1 MNLLSKSAE
10 QADDV
15 ADKKKIH
22 RDTRGPIRLGLWSLL
37 IGLGGFVLW
46 AVLAPLDEG
55 VPTAATVAIDT
66 KRKSVQHPT
75 GGVVKEVLVKEGQLV
90 KEGELLMRLNDANAV
105 AVYEASR
112 HQYLS
117 LRAVQ
122 ARLVAEKN
130 GESTPKFHAD
140 LVKAASDPLIA
151 NHMRNQQELFRSR
164 RDSLASEMQA
174 MNENLAG
181 LKAQLQ
187 GAKDVVVQKGAQL
200 NLLSYEL
207 DKSRDLIDQGYM
219 TRQRGWDL
227 ERQIAEITGARADL
241 TATIEKLSRS
251 VQETLQRMRLRQH
264 EYAKEVETQLTEV
277 IRSVD
282 SEEKRFDAV
291 KADLARTEVRSPVEG
306 QVLGLMNQTVGGV
319 IQGGQKI
326 MDVVPEDDHLILE
339 AKILPHLIDKVR
351 SDDPVDIRFTAFAH
365 SPQLVVSGKILSIS
379 KDLLNDP
386 PPSLTPTYYLA
397 RVVVTPEGMKKLGN
411 RQLQA
416 GMPAEVVIKTG
427 ERSLM
432 TYLLHPLVK
441 RIAASMKEE

>member
-1 MNLLSKSAE
+1 MNSLLKPND

-15 ADKKKIH
+15 ADKKKID
-22 RDTRGPIRLGLWSLL
+22 RDTNGPIRLGLWSLL

-46 AVLAPLDEG
+46 AVFAPLDEG
-55 VPTAATVAIDT
+55 VPTSATVSIDT
-66 KRKSVQHPT
+66 KRKAVQHPT

-90 KEGELLMRLNDANAV
+90 KEGELLMRINDANAV

-112 HQYLS
+112 HQYFS
-117 LRAVQ
+117 LRAIQ
-122 ARLVAEKN
+122 ARLVAEKS
-130 GESTPKFHAD
+130 GQAAPKFHED
-140 LVKAASDPLIA
+140 LVKASSDPLIA
-151 NHMRNQQELFRSR
+151 NHMRNQLELFKTR
-164 RDSLASEMQA
+164 RDSLASEMNA
-174 MNENLAG
+174 MNESLAG

-187 GAKDVVVQKGAQL
+187 GAKDVLVQKGTQL
-200 NLLSYEL
+200 SLLTNEL

-219 TRQRGWDL
+219 TRQRGWEL
-227 ERQIAEITGARADL
+227 ERQIAEITGGRSDL
-241 TATIEKLSRS
+241 MATIEKLSRS
-251 VQETLQRMRLRQH
+251 IQETLQRIQLRQH
-264 EYAKEVETQLTEV
+264 EYTKEVEAQLAEV
-277 IRSVD
+277 MKSVD

-291 KADLARTEVRSPVEG
+291 KADLARTELRSPAEG

-319 IQGGQKI
+319 IQAGQKI
-326 MDVVPEDDHLILE
+326 MDVVPDDEQLILE
-339 AKILPHLIDKVR
+339 AKVLPHLIDKVR

-365 SPQLVVSGKILSIS
+365 SPQLVVSGRILSIS

-432 TYLLHPLVK
+432 MYLLHPLVK

>member
-1 MNLLSKSAE
+1 MNSLLKPAE
-10 QADDV
+10 QAEDI
-15 ADKKKIH
+15 ADKKKLY

-55 VPTAATVAIDT
+55 VPTSATVAIDT
-66 KRKSVQHPT
+66 KRKAVQHPT
-75 GGVVKEVLVKEGQLV
+75 GGVVKEVLVKEGQFV
-90 KEGELLMRLNDANAV
+90 KEGELLMRISDANAV

-122 ARLVAEKN
+122 ARLVAEKT
-130 GESTPKFHAD
+130 GQAAPQFHAD

-151 NHMRNQQELFRSR
+151 THMRNQQDLFRTR
-164 RDSLASEMQA
+164 RGSFDAEMQA
-174 MNENLAG
+174 MNESLAG
-181 LKAQLQ
+181 LKAQME
-187 GAKDVVVQKGAQL
+187 GAKAVLVQKGTQL
-200 NLLSYEL
+200 GILSNEL
-207 DKSRDLIDQGYM
+207 DKSRDLIEQGYM

-227 ERQIAEITGARADL
+227 ERQIAEIIGSRADL
-241 TATIEKLSRS
+241 TATIEKLARS
-251 VQETLQRMRLRQH
+251 IQETSQRIRLRQH
-264 EYAKEVETQLTEV
+264 EYTKEIETQLTEV

-282 SEEKRFDAV
+282 SEEKRLDAV
-291 KADLARTEVRSPVEG
+291 RADLARTELRAPVEG
-306 QVLGLMNQTVGGV
+306 QVLGLMSQTVGGV

-326 MDVVPEDDHLILE
+326 MDVVPEDEHLILE
-339 AKILPHLIDKVR
+339 AKIMPHLIDKVR
-351 SDDPVDIRFTAFAH
+351 SDDSVDIRFSAFAH
-365 SPQLVVSGKILSIS
+365 SPQLVISGKILSIS

-397 RVVVTPEGMKKLGN
+397 RVAVTPEGLKKLAN

-432 TYLLHPLVK
+432 TYLLHPLIK
-441 RIAASMKEE
+441 RMAASMKEE

>member
-1 MNLLSKSAE
+1 MSLLSKSVE

-15 ADKKKIH
+15 ADKKRIYS
-22 RDTRGPIRLGLWSLL
+22 DTRGPIQLGLWSLL

-46 AVLAPLDEG
+46 AMVAPLDEG
-55 VPTAATVAIDT
+55 VPTSATVAIDT
-66 KRKSVQHPT
+66 KRKAVQHPT

-90 KEGELLMRLNDANAV
+90 KDGELLMRLNDANAV

-130 GESTPKFHAD
+130 GAPAPKFHAD
-140 LVKAASDPLIA
+140 LVKAAADPLIA

-164 RDSLASEMQA
+164 RDSLAAEMQA
-174 MNENLAG
+174 MNESLAG
-181 LKAQLQ
+181 LQAQLQ
-187 GAKDVVVQKGAQL
+187 GAKDVVVQKGAQI
-200 NLLSYEL
+200 NLLTNEL
-207 DKSRDLIDQGYM
+207 DKSRDLINQGYM
-219 TRQRGWDL
+219 TRQRGWEL

-251 VQETLQRMRLRQH
+251 IQETQQRMRLRQH

-277 IRSVD
+277 MRSVD

-365 SPQLVVSGKILSIS
+365 SPQLVVDGKILSIS

-397 RVVVTPEGMKKLGN
+397 RVVVTPDGMKKLGN

>member
-1 MNLLSKSAE
+1 MSLLSKSVE

-15 ADKKKIH
+15 ADKKRIYS
-22 RDTRGPIRLGLWSLL
+22 DTRGPIQLGLWSLL

-46 AVLAPLDEG
+46 AMVAPLDEG
-55 VPTAATVAIDT
+55 VPTSATVAIDT
-66 KRKSVQHPT
+66 KRKAVQHPT

-90 KEGELLMRLNDANAV
+90 KDGELLMRLNDANAV

-130 GESTPKFHAD
+130 GEPAPKFHAD
-140 LVKAASDPLIA
+140 LVKAAADPLIA

-164 RDSLASEMQA
+164 RDSLAAEMQA
-174 MNENLAG
+174 MNESLAG
-181 LKAQLQ
+181 LQAQLQ
-187 GAKDVVVQKGAQL
+187 GAKDVVVQKGAQI
-200 NLLSYEL
+200 NLLTNEL
-207 DKSRDLIDQGYM
+207 DKSRDLINQGYM
-219 TRQRGWDL
+219 TRQRGWEL

-251 VQETLQRMRLRQH
+251 IQETQQRMRLRQH

-277 IRSVD
+277 MRSVD
-282 SEEKRFDAV
+282 SEEKRYEAV

>member
-1 MNLLSKSAE
+1 MSLLSKSVE

-15 ADKKKIH
+15 ADKKRIYS
-22 RDTRGPIRLGLWSLL
+22 DTRGPIQLGLWSLL

-46 AVLAPLDEG
+46 AMVAPLDEG
-55 VPTAATVAIDT
+55 VPTSATVAIDT
-66 KRKSVQHPT
+66 KRKAVQHPT

-90 KEGELLMRLNDANAV
+90 KDGELLMRLNDANAV

-130 GESTPKFHAD
+130 GESAPKFHAD
-140 LVKAASDPLIA
+140 LVKAAADPLIA

-164 RDSLASEMQA
+164 RDSLAAEMQA
-174 MNENLAG
+174 MNESLAG

-187 GAKDVVVQKGAQL
+187 GAKDVVVQKGAQI
-200 NLLSYEL
+200 NLLSNEL

-219 TRQRGWDL
+219 TRQRGWEL

-251 VQETLQRMRLRQH
+251 IQETQQRMRLRQH

-277 IRSVD
+277 MRSVD

-365 SPQLVVSGKILSIS
+365 SPQLVVAGKILSIS

>member
-1 MNLLSKSAE
+1 MNSLLKPAE
-10 QADDV
+10 QAEDI
-15 ADKKKIH
+15 ADKKKLY

-55 VPTAATVAIDT
+55 VPTSATVAIDT
-66 KRKSVQHPT
+66 KRKAVQHPT
-75 GGVVKEVLVKEGQLV
+75 GGVVKEVLVKEGQFV
-90 KEGELLMRLNDANAV
+90 KEGELLMRISDANAV

-122 ARLVAEKN
+122 ARLVAEKT
-130 GESTPKFHAD
+130 GQAAPQFHAD

-151 NHMRNQQELFRSR
+151 THMRNQQDLFRTR
-164 RDSLASEMQA
+164 RGSFDAEMQA
-174 MNENLAG
+174 MNESLAG
-181 LKAQLQ
+181 LKAQME
-187 GAKDVVVQKGAQL
+187 GAKAVLVQKGTQL
-200 NLLSYEL
+200 GILSNEL
-207 DKSRDLIDQGYM
+207 DKSRDLIEQGYM
-219 TRQRGWDL
+219 TRQRGWD
-227 ERQIAEITGARADL
+227 IKYT
-241 TATIEKLSRS
+241 TS
-251 VQETLQRMRLRQH
+251 QRIRLRQH
-264 EYAKEVETQLTEV
+264 EYTKEIETQLTEV

-282 SEEKRFDAV
+282 SEEKRLDAV
-291 KADLARTEVRSPVEG
+291 RADLARTELRAPVEG
-306 QVLGLMNQTVGGV
+306 QVLGLMSQTVGGV

-326 MDVVPEDDHLILE
+326 MDVVPEDEHLILE
-339 AKILPHLIDKVR
+339 AKIMPHLIDKVR
-351 SDDPVDIRFTAFAH
+351 SDDSVDIRFSAFAH
-365 SPQLVVSGKILSIS
+365 SPQLVISGKILSIS

-397 RVVVTPEGMKKLGN
+397 RVAVTPEGLKKLAN

-432 TYLLHPLVK
+432 TYLLHPLIK
-441 RIAASMKEE
+441 RMAASMKEE

>member
-66 KRKSVQHPT
+66 KRKAVQHPT

-90 KEGELLMRLNDANAV
+90 KDGELLMRLNDANAV

-130 GESTPKFHAD
+130 GESAPKFHAD
-140 LVKAASDPLIA
+140 LVKAATDPLIA

-174 MNENLAG
+174 MNESLAG

-200 NLLSYEL
+200 NLLSHEL
-207 DKSRDLIDQGYM
+207 EKSRDLIDQGYM
-219 TRQRGWDL
+219 TRQRGWEL

-351 SDDPVDIRFTAFAH
+351 ADDPVDIRFTAFAH

>member
-15 ADKKKIH
+15 SDKKKIY
-22 RDTRGPIRLGLWSLL
+22 RDTRGPIQLGLWSLL

-55 VPTAATVAIDT
+55 VPTSATVAIDT

-90 KEGELLMRLNDANAV
+90 KDGELLMRLNDANAV

-130 GESTPKFHAD
+130 GEAAPKFHAD
-140 LVKAASDPLIA
+140 LVKAAADPLIA

-164 RDSLASEMQA
+164 RDSLAAEMQA
-174 MNENLAG
+174 MNESLAG
-181 LKAQLQ
+181 LRAQLQ
-187 GAKDVVVQKGAQL
+187 GAKDVLVQKGAQI
-200 NLLSYEL
+200 NLLSNEL

-219 TRQRGWDL
+219 TRQRGWEL

-241 TATIEKLSRS
+241 AATIEKLSRS
-251 VQETLQRMRLRQH
+251 IQETQQRMRLRQH

-351 SDDPVDIRFTAFAH
+351 SEDPVDIRFTAFAH

-397 RVVVTPEGMKKLGN
+397 RVVVTPEGMKKLGS

>member
-15 ADKKKIH
+15 ADKKKIA

-46 AVLAPLDEG
+46 AMLAPLDEG
-55 VPTAATVAIDT
+55 VPTSATVAIDT

-122 ARLVAEKN
+122 ARLVAEKD
-130 GESTPKFHAD
+130 GQSEPKFHAD
-140 LVKAASDPLIA
+140 LVKAAADPLIA

-164 RDSLASEMQA
+164 RDSLAAEMQA
-174 MNENLAG
+174 MNESLAG

-187 GAKDVVVQKGAQL
+187 GAKDVVVQKGAQI
-200 NLLSYEL
+200 NLLSNEL

-219 TRQRGWDL
+219 TRQRGWEL
-227 ERQIAEITGARADL
+227 ERQIAEITGVRADL

-251 VQETLQRMRLRQH
+251 VQETQQRMRLRQH
-264 EYAKEVETQLTEV
+264 EYAKEVESQLTEV
-277 IRSVD
+277 MRSVD

-291 KADLARTEVRSPVEG
+291 KGDLARTEVRSPVEG

-351 SDDPVDIRFTAFAH
+351 SEDPVDIRFSAFAH
-365 SPQLVVSGKILSIS
+365 SPQLVISGNILSIS

-432 TYLLHPLVK
+432 TYLLHPLIK
-441 RIAASMKEE
+441 RMAASMKEE

>member
-1 MNLLSKSAE
+1 MSLLSKSVE

-15 ADKKKIH
+15 ADKKRIYS
-22 RDTRGPIRLGLWSLL
+22 DTRGPIQLGLWSLL

-46 AVLAPLDEG
+46 AMVAPLDEG
-55 VPTAATVAIDT
+55 VPTSATVAIDT
-66 KRKSVQHPT
+66 KRKAVQHPT

-90 KEGELLMRLNDANAV
+90 KDGELLMRLNDANAV

-130 GESTPKFHAD
+130 GEPAPKFHAD
-140 LVKAASDPLIA
+140 LVKAAADPLIA

-164 RDSLASEMQA
+164 RDSLAAEMQA
-174 MNENLAG
+174 MNESLAG
-181 LKAQLQ
+181 LQAQLQ
-187 GAKDVVVQKGAQL
+187 GAKDVVVQKGAQI
-200 NLLSYEL
+200 NLLTNEL

-219 TRQRGWDL
+219 TRQRGWEL

-251 VQETLQRMRLRQH
+251 IQETQQRMRLRQH

-277 IRSVD
+277 MRSVD
-282 SEEKRFDAV
+282 SEEKRYEAV